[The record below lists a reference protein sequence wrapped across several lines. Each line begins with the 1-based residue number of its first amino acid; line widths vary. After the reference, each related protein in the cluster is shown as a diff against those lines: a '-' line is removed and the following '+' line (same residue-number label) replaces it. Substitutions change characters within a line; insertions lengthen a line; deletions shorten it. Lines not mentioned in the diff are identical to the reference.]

1 MKKNFVIFLE
11 GVVKPSVL
19 DQVQMIEEANA
30 LHLQILDQENQSK
43 QQEQLQARVLL
54 LIKNECFLET
64 CFSFLIH
71 CWPLRARHESWH
83 KNKNEQI
90 EKM

>member
-43 QQEQLQARVLL
+43 QQEQLQARVLPATN
-54 LIKNECFLET
+54 NECF
-64 CFSFLIH
+64 FRNMFFLFE
-71 CWPLRARHESWH
+71 R
-83 KNKNEQI
+83 KK
-90 EKM
+90 